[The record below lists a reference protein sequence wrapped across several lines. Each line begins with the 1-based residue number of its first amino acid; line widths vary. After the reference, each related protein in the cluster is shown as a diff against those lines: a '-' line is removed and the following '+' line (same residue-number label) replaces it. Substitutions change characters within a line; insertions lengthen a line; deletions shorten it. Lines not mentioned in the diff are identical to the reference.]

1 MDLGYVALI
10 SITVTLLLV
19 LIQRTEKTK
28 RRIVWAL
35 VLICFLVIRHNA
47 FIKGDLHEETLL
59 AFVVGF
65 LFSGLFWLLVGKYN
79 PVGTSDEI
87 HVIGM
92 DD

>member
-1 MDLGYVALI
+1 MNLGYMALI

-28 RRIVWAL
+28 RRIVSGF
-35 VLICFLVIRHNA
+35 VVICFLVMRHNA
-47 FIKGDLHEETLL
+47 FIKGDLHDETLL
-59 AFVVGF
+59 AFALGF
-65 LFSGLFWLLVGKYN
+65 LFSGIFWLLVGKYN

-87 HVIGM
+87 NVIGM

>member
-1 MDLGYVALI
+1 MDLSYATLV

-28 RRIVWAL
+28 RRIVSSF
-35 VLICFLVIRHNA
+35 VVICFLVIRHNA
-47 FIKGDLHEETLL
+47 FVKGDLHDETLL
-59 AFVVGF
+59 AFAAGF

-92 DD
+92 ND

>member
-1 MDLGYVALI
+1 MDLSYVALV

-28 RRIVWAL
+28 RRIVSGF
-35 VLICFLVIRHNA
+35 VVICFLVIRHNA
-47 FIKGDLHEETLL
+47 FVKGDLHDETLL
-59 AFVVGF
+59 AFAVGL
-65 LFSGLFWLLVGKYN
+65 LFSGLFWLLIGKYN
-79 PVGTSDEI
+79 PVGTSDKI

>member
-28 RRIVWAL
+28 RRIVWVL

-47 FIKGDLHEETLL
+47 FIKEDLHEETLL
-59 AFVVGF
+59 AFAGGF

>member
-1 MDLGYVALI
+1 MDLGYAALI

-28 RRIVWAL
+28 RRIVAAF
-35 VLICFLVIRHNA
+35 VVICFLVMRHNA
-47 FIKGDLHEETLL
+47 FIKDDLHAETLL
-59 AFVVGF
+59 GFALGF
-65 LFSGLFWLLVGKYN
+65 LFSCLFWLLIGKYN
-79 PVGTSDEI
+79 PVGASDEI

>member
-47 FIKGDLHEETLL
+47 FIKADLHEETLL